1 MWSTANAVPSLG
13 RMTGL
18 VGWAWLADAGL
29 PSWWPPVPVPTTRGK
44 PCNTHDKGDRLVNS
58 RRYRM
63 FPAAASLWVFSQTT
77 SSEGEQVEAGDGGAA
92 TAELAS

>member
-13 RMTGL
+13 RMTGPF
-18 VGWAWLADAGL
+18 GWAWLADAGL
-29 PSWWPPVPVPTTRGK
+29 PSWSPPVPVPTTRAK
-44 PCNTHDKGDRLVNS
+44 PCNLHDNGDRLVNS
-58 RRYRM
+58 RWYRT